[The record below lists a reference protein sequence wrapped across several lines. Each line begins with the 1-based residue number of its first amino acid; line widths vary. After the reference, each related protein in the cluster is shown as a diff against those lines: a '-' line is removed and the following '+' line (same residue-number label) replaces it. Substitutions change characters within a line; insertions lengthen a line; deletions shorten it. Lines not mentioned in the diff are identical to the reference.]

1 MVYVLIHRYPLS
13 EFLFCGLEGV
23 KPLLLPVVEKT
34 SWPIRLL
41 RRVEFYFGRNFNVD
55 LFYNFFPAEI
65 YRTLKKMK
73 CSDSLIYV
81 GESSQMCF
89 ILSRICKNAGKK
101 TAYFWNPCSS
111 VNNCQKKINDMR
123 QTEFDVATFD
133 LEDAKKF
140 NLKFVGQLYR
150 KQEKYECKEEYDFF
164 FCGKDKGRKKFIER
178 VKKLVTSL
186 GKVEFIV
193 PEKKDAF
200 EYGEYIEKVKKSRIL
215 FDFVQKNQSGL
226 TIRVMEALFFQK
238 KLITDNKHIA
248 NYDFFNISNI
258 LIIDEKTSSDDIAK
272 FMSTPFIPYKDS
284 VLDSL
289 TVENVLK
296 KMC

>member
-23 KPLLLPVVEKT
+23 EPLLLPVVEKT
-34 SWPIRLL
+34 SLLIRLL
-41 RRVEFYFGRNFNVD
+41 KKLELCLSRILKVD
-55 LFYNFFPAEI
+55 LFFNFFPIEI
-65 YRTLKKMK
+65 YRKLKKLPHK
-73 CSDSLIYV
+73 DSLIYV

-89 ILSRICKNAGKK
+89 ILSRICKNAGKR
-101 TAYFWNPCSS
+101 TAYFWNPCST
-111 VNNCQKKINDMR
+111 INQCDKVIER
-123 QTEFDVATFD
+123 INSYGFNIATFD
-133 LEDAKKF
+133 SGDAQKY

-164 FCGKDKGRKKFIER
+164 FCGKDKGRKKNIER

-186 GKVEFIV
+186 GKVKFIV

-200 EYGEYIEKVKKSRIL
+200 EYGEYIENVKKSRIL

-238 KLITDNKHIA
+238 KLITESLFQTFSLSMIR
-248 NYDFFNISNI
+248 FCISTVI
-258 LIIDEKTSSDDIAK
+258 LQ
-272 FMSTPFIPYKDS
+272 FLVM
-284 VLDSL
+284 
-289 TVENVLK
+289 
-296 KMC
+296 